1 MEAMAPSVPAV
12 RHVRPVRPIEFP
24 SSDPEWDMGQ
34 TGLHQRLCNALYQL
48 LRDALAPASLV
59 ASDQF
64 LYFDAADNRK
74 KCAPDVLVKL
84 GAPHRLVDTW
94 KTWEDGTPDLCVE
107 ILSSSDHEKLTL
119 DEKLARYHA
128 IGVPEVVALDPLA
141 LAGARLRAWDRVD
154 GDLVERVVDDERTPC
169 VTLGLWLVL
178 APVPEEPDVDVALR
192 LARDPLG
199 RDLLPTRAERARAEK
214 EAALAAADRERAAA
228 DRERAAAD
236 RERAAKEAALE
247 ELARLRARSAPR

>member
-1 MEAMAPSVPAV
+1 MEAMAPSVPTL

-34 TGLHQRLCNALYQL
+34 TGLHQRLCDALYRL

-64 LYFDAADNRK
+64 LYFDAADNRR
-74 KCAPDVLVKL
+74 KCAPDLLVKL

-94 KTWEDGTPDLCVE
+94 KTWENGTPDLCVE

-119 DEKLARYHA
+119 DDKLARYHA
-128 IGVPEVVALDPLA
+128 IGVPEVVALAPLA
-141 LAGARLRAWDRVD
+141 PAGSRLRAWDRVD
-154 GDLVERVVDDERTPC
+154 GDLVERVVDDERTPS

-178 APVPEEPDVDVALR
+178 APMPEEPDLDVALR

-199 RDLLPTRAERARAEK
+199 RDLLPTRTERLRAEK
-214 EAALAAADRERAAA
+214 DRERA
-228 DRERAAAD
+228 D
-236 RERAAKEAALE
+236 KEAAVA
-247 ELARLRARSAPR
+247 ELARLRERLAPK